1 MQKIKNILVP
11 LDGSSKSLKGLRLA
25 ITLAK
30 SLDSKIIGINVIR
43 FSNGFQFPVS
53 SEIKQIHTKSAE
65 NIVTE
70 ARKIVVKEKIPFIGK
85 VVKGNNIGN
94 EIVKFASTRKINI
107 IIIGS
112 RGPYSGSETFLGSVA
127 NYVLHKTK
135 IPIVIVK

>member
-1 MQKIKNILVP
+1 MN
-11 LDGSSKSLKGLRLA
+11 SR
-25 ITLAK
+25 
-30 SLDSKIIGINVIR
+30 IIGMNVIR

-65 NIVTE
+65 KII
-70 ARKIVVKEKIPFIGK
+70 ADAKKIVVKEKISFIGK
-85 VVKGNNIGN
+85 IVKGNNIGN
-94 EIVKFASTRKINI
+94 EIVKFSNSKKIDI

-135 IPIVIVK
+135 IPITVVK